1 MPTKEILMSHPVST
15 LRAEIAKANLS
26 QKADKNL
33 FKRAVSKMRK
43 DELIAV
49 MLAPAYKDRFHHIKM
64 REKPVGKKPL
74 KKVRYPAVEKAK
86 SAAVADSDDDAPAPK
101 KKRAPRRPTTPVLEA
116 PSFSSAPAP
125 KKKKGKKK
133 KALVT
138 LPSGKLISAEAAKAA
153 KEAAKAAKA
162 AKSAKDAAEEAK
174 RLSKQKPL
182 TTTKA
187 DGTVVQTPTGRKARR
202 AAEKKKTV
210 GFAFKR

>member
-74 KKVRYPAVEKAK
+74 KKVRYPAVDKAK

-133 KALVT
+133 KPLVT
-138 LPSGKLISAEAAKAA
+138 LPGGKMISAEAAK
-153 KEAAKAAKA
+153 
-162 AKSAKDAAEEAK
+162 
-174 RLSKQKPL
+174 RLSKKNLSEDDPQKKKPL

>member
-74 KKVRYPAVEKAK
+74 KKVRYPAVENAK
-86 SAAVADSDDDAPAPK
+86 SAAVADSDDDA
-101 KKRAPRRPTTPVLEA
+101 
-116 PSFSSAPAP
+116 
-125 KKKKGKKK
+125 
-133 KALVT
+133 
-138 LPSGKLISAEAAKAA
+138 LPGGKLISAEAAKAAKAA

-162 AKSAKDAAEEAK
+162 AKEAAEEAK
-174 RLSKQKPL
+174 RLSKRNPL
-182 TTTKA
+182 TTPKA